1 MALAVVNLTKFGRVT
16 QSGEDQEYFQH
27 FAQDSSL
34 DQTQQLLADSVYVLY
49 NVQDA
54 EAQTEQLKRDTLL
67 NTVVVLLA
75 SLTLISVTVDSY
87 NFIRQEEPLIEP
99 RLQRVLFLLELVVAI
114 ALFATA
120 IIVIFLRR
128 RKRRRRIG
136 RPQHAGLDD

>member
-1 MALAVVNLTKFGRVT
+1 M
-16 QSGEDQEYFQH
+16 
-27 FAQDSSL
+27 
-34 DQTQQLLADSVYVLY
+34 
-49 NVQDA
+49 
-54 EAQTEQLKRDTLL
+54 
-67 NTVVVLLA
+67 VLLA